1 LLKVELEIEDLKTT
15 IDGLNNAYVALNDIR
30 TGIFL
35 GLEIPEKF
43 KFLEGTS
50 FDDLTEKIDPRLK
63 AVRDLYNQLLKYE

>member
-1 LLKVELEIEDLKTT
+1 MKIELEIEDLKTT

-30 TGIFL
+30 SGILL
-35 GLEIPEKF
+35 GCEIPAKF

>member
-1 LLKVELEIEDLKTT
+1 MKIELEVEDLKTT

-30 TGIFL
+30 TGILL
-35 GLEIPEKF
+35 GLRIPEKF

-50 FDDLTEKIDPRLK
+50 IDDLTEKIDPRLL